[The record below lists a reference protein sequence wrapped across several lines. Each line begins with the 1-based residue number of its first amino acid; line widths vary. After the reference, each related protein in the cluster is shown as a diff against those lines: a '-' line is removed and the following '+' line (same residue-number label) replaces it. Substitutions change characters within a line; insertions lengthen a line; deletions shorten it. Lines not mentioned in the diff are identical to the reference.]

1 MGTVIEKLRESAV
14 YFGNKFVILSPS
26 SSALRNNTMSPTDPS
41 TSTFNNGSILAI
53 ESDLETI
60 KEKEL
65 ETFYPQTTS
74 PNINDSLV
82 VSSLSTAS
90 FHTNSIASSPSLN
103 SFVQHLTFHL
113 WLMLPILLLFI
124 PSESK
129 WMDRVLRNLLRK
141 SNHALI

>member
-1 MGTVIEKLRESAV
+1 
-14 YFGNKFVILSPS
+14 
-26 SSALRNNTMSPTDPS
+26 MSPTDPS

-82 VSSLSTAS
+82 VSSSSTAS

-103 SFVQHLTFHL
+103 STIPNHTHLGSFC
-113 WLMLPILLLFI
+113 MCKNFF
-124 PSESK
+124 
-129 WMDRVLRNLLRK
+129 
-141 SNHALI
+141 